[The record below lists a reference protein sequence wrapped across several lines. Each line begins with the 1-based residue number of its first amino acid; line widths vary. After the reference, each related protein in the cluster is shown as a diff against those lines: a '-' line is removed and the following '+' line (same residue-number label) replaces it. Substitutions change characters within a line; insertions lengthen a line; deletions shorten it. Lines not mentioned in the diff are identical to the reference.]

1 LDVAEPSP
9 QTPRRALLKSAEVC
23 DMIKV
28 QPYVLRSWEKEFPDL
43 GTSRTAGGP
52 RFYRP
57 ADVER
62 VQRLKQLVFGEGLTI
77 AGARRRLEEEQGTH
91 DDELPFDDPPSGAVS
106 ADTRRQ
112 LDRVRRGLRAI
123 LEMLGEK
130 PRHTGGALLSD
141 KPRHAGRDDM
151 LSEKPRHTGGN
162 GAAAPAPQPTRRRG
176 SAKRERGR
184 ASRHK

>member
-1 LDVAEPSP
+1 
-9 QTPRRALLKSAEVC
+9 
-23 DMIKV
+23 MIKV

-77 AGARRRLEEEQGTH
+77 AGARRRLEEEQGTP
-91 DDELPFDDPPSGAVS
+91 DDELPFDDPPSGPVS
-106 ADTRRQ
+106 VDTRRQ
-112 LDRVRRGLRAI
+112 LDRLRRGLRAI

-130 PRHTGGALLSD
+130 PRRTGGAMVSD
-141 KPRHAGRDDM
+141 KAHHAGGGGDM

-162 GAAAPAPQPTRRRG
+162 GAVVAAPALRSG
-176 SAKRERGR
+176 STKRERGK

>member
-1 LDVAEPSP
+1 VAEPSP
-9 QTPRRALLKSAEVC
+9 ERPRRALLKSAEVC
-23 DMIKV
+23 DIIKV

-43 GTSRTAGGP
+43 GTERTAGGP

-77 AGARRRLEEEQGTH
+77 AGARRRLEEEQGTQ
-91 DDELPFDDPPSGAVS
+91 DDELPFDDPPSGAIP
-106 ADTRRQ
+106 AAARRQ

-123 LEMLGEK
+123 LEMLSEKPRQPGGETLAEK
-130 PRHTGGALLSD
+130 PRHA
-141 KPRHAGRDDM
+141 
-151 LSEKPRHTGGN
+151 GGN
-162 GAAAPAPQPTRRRG
+162 GAAAPAPQPTRRSG
-176 SAKRERGR
+176 SAKRDRGK